1 MESMK
6 NKSETVKKII
16 YFTCSKCGCFFPADK
31 NECNRSIMLY
41 GVFTRCPTCN
51 NVCVRSDL

>member
-1 MESMK
+1 MK